1 MTGQDRP
8 DAGRVTLDGSAGEG
22 GGLVLRSA
30 LCLSLITGRPFHL
43 TRLRERRD
51 PPGLRPQHLAY
62 VRGAEALSGGTSEGA
77 SVGATELHFTPGPVR
92 AGDYL
97 LEAGATGSTPRLLQC
112 LVYPLALAGGGRL
125 TLRGA
130 THPRRGPSFHDLV
143 GAWQPVARAY
153 GLPVQLALTH
163 AGFHPEGA
171 GEVTVEV
178 GAPAEPPLRV
188 ELPARGVLREVR
200 VMSFVGGLPFAVAER
215 QSRAA
220 VAALRERGILA
231 EADNRPLAVTRS
243 QGSATFVLAQF
254 EHTVAAF
261 TAPGS
266 GSLDAEAVGREAA
279 EALTRFMET
288 GGALDV
294 HLAEQLLVPAALL
307 ASGRLGAAS
316 PGTTRF
322 TAAGVTGALTVQAEV
337 LRRFLPVH
345 IDIEPGGAVEV
356 RPA

>member
-1 MTGQDRP
+1 MTGHDRP
-8 DAGRVTLDGSAGEG
+8 DAGRVLLDGKLGEG
-22 GGLVLRSA
+22 GGHVLRSA
-30 LCLSLITGRPFHL
+30 LSLSLITGRPFHL
-43 TRLRERRD
+43 SGLRGHRD
-51 PPGLRPQHLAY
+51 PPGLRPHHLAY

-77 SVGATELHFTPGPVR
+77 SVGSTELRFTPGPVR

-97 LEAGATGSTPRLLQC
+97 LEAGASGSTPRLFQC

-130 THPRRGPSFHDLV
+130 THPRGGPSFHELV
-143 GAWQPVARAY
+143 GAWQSVARAY
-153 GLPVQLALTH
+153 GLPVQLSLTH
-163 AGFHPEGA
+163 AGFLPEGA
-171 GEVTVEV
+171 GEFTAEV
-178 GAPAEPPLRV
+178 GAPAEPPVRV
-188 ELPARGVLREVR
+188 DLPARGVLREVR
-200 VMSFVGGLPFAVAER
+200 VMSVVGGLPFAVAER

-243 QGSATFVLAQF
+243 QGSATLVLAQF
-254 EHTVAAF
+254 EHTVAGF
-261 TAPGS
+261 TSLGER
-266 GSLDAEAVGREAA
+266 GLDAEGVGREAA

-288 GGALDV
+288 GGALDE
-294 HLAEQLLVPAALL
+294 HLAEQLLLPAALL
-307 ASGRLGAAS
+307 ASGRLGAVT

-322 TAAGVTGALTVQAEV
+322 TAARITDELTVQAEV

-345 IDIEPGGAVEV
+345 LLVDPGGSVEI